1 MSYPDRQGCDAAC
14 AKRRQRGNVRRLYVA
29 AVAFACGW
37 ALLGASVAGAS
48 TVTVGSVLP
57 LGFTSVEFGA
67 VKTQFNTALPEKGA
81 NLASPVSGS
90 IVRWRMQGAKGGPF
104 RLRVLRPTG
113 TGAFTAVGTSA
124 PVTPS
129 GTDLQT
135 FTANLPIRAGDLIGI
150 DATNPTDE
158 IGVAAV
164 AGASTAFIFPPPFDG
179 STVAPSGTGPGFEIE
194 LSAEV
199 KPLAEIDSLTPSFGS
214 IAGGAKVTITGT
226 DLDGAT
232 AVKFGNTPASNF
244 TVDSETQ
251 ITATVPA
258 ATVHGRV
265 DVTITSQG
273 GVSSTSRNARFT
285 YTACVVPRLRGK
297 KLKATRVVLRK
308 AGCKLGAVTGVRA
321 KNAKVVRQSSAP
333 GKVLPRGAAVRV
345 KLAA

>member
-1 MSYPDRQGCDAAC
+1 M
-14 AKRRQRGNVRRLYVA
+14 
-29 AVAFACGW
+29 
-37 ALLGASVAGAS
+37 
-48 TVTVGSVLP
+48 TVGSVLP

-67 VKTQFNTALPEKGA
+67 AKTQFNTALPESGA

-90 IVRWRMQGAKGGPF
+90 IVRWRIQGAKGGPF
-104 RLRVLRPTG
+104 HLRVLRPTG
-113 TGAFTAVGTSA
+113 TGAYTAVGTSGPA
-124 PVTPS
+124 TPS
-129 GTDLQT
+129 GPGLQT

-150 DATNPTDE
+150 DATSPTDE

-179 STVAPSGTGPGFEIE
+179 STVAPSGTGPGLEIE

-199 KPLAEIDSLTPSFGS
+199 RPLAEVTSLTPAFGS
-214 IAGGAKVTITGT
+214 IAGGTKVTITGT

-232 AVKFGNTPASNF
+232 AVKFGNTPASSF
-244 TVDSETQ
+244 TADSETQ
-251 ITATVPA
+251 VTATVPA
-258 ATVHGRV
+258 ATVPGRV
-265 DVTITSQG
+265 DVTVTTPG
-273 GVSSTSRNARFT
+273 GVSAPSRDARFN
-285 YTACVVPRLRGK
+285 YTACVVPRLKGK
-297 KLKATRVVLRK
+297 KLKATRVALQK